1 MKNLLRGRLRWAL
14 IGWMFVIAAIAYLDR
29 VNISIAGTAIQ
40 REFGLDD
47 LRLGWVF
54 SAFVLGYALFQAPG
68 GRLADRFGPRKVL
81 TFGAL
86 WWGVFTALTALVSP
100 SIAGALA
107 VLLAVRF
114 VLGVGEAV
122 VFPASNR
129 LVAAWIPSQERGLA
143 NGIIFAGVG
152 VGAGIAPPLIRY
164 ILTHYGWRWSFWISA
179 VIGLVGGAVWLW
191 LARDKPEEHPWT
203 SPEEA
208 AHIRAGLP
216 RTTGAT
222 EASKALSWGSILKS
236 RDVLAVSLSYFTYGY
251 VAYIFFTWFFIYL
264 NRVRGLDLKSSS
276 YYGMLPFLAMAICS
290 PLGGIISDRLTKRYG
305 KRVGRGGIAGVSIAL
320 CAGFLALGPQAQDP
334 RLASIVLAGGAGAL
348 YLSQSS
354 FWSVTADLGG
364 RSAGSVS
371 GVMNMCNQLA
381 GALTGSLT
389 PWLAMHFGWSVPFYV
404 AAALSLVGAL
414 AWLGVDPNREL
425 RN

>member
-1 MKNLLRGRLRWAL
+1 
-14 IGWMFVIAAIAYLDR
+14 
-29 VNISIAGTAIQ
+29 
-40 REFGLDD
+40 
-47 LRLGWVF
+47 
-54 SAFVLGYALFQAPG
+54 
-68 GRLADRFGPRKVL
+68 
-81 TFGAL
+81 
-86 WWGVFTALTALVSP
+86 
-100 SIAGALA
+100 
-107 VLLAVRF
+107 
-114 VLGVGEAV
+114 
-122 VFPASNR
+122 
-129 LVAAWIPSQERGLA
+129 
-143 NGIIFAGVG
+143 
-152 VGAGIAPPLIRY
+152 
-164 ILTHYGWRWSFWISA
+164 
-179 VIGLVGGAVWLW
+179 
-191 LARDKPEEHPWT
+191 
-203 SPEEA
+203 
-208 AHIRAGLP
+208 
-216 RTTGAT
+216 
-222 EASKALSWGSILKS
+222 
-236 RDVLAVSLSYFTYGY
+236 

-276 YYGMLPFLAMAICS
+276 YYGMLPFLAMATCS

-381 GALTGSLT
+381 GTLTASLT

-414 AWLGVDPNREL
+414 AWLAVDPEREL
-425 RN
+425 RS